1 MSNVYDRA
9 RVPEFTFGDR
19 LRKAREHAGVSTDEM
34 AAVLEVS
41 ARTIGNYENERTPVK
56 GPVIKEWAMRCG
68 VPVEWLRSG
77 TVPTPDPGG
86 EAVTGQYRPIAPIR
100 RLAFELVAA

>member
-41 ARTIGNYENERTPVK
+41 VRTIGNYENERTPVK

-68 VPVEWLRSG
+68 VPYEWLRTG
-77 TVPTPDPGG
+77 HVTPEHGPGG
-86 EAVTGQYRPIAPIR
+86 LADTGRYT
-100 RLAFELVAA
+100 